1 MMSNNS
7 LRHILLADDD
17 IGLLELNEEVLSA
30 AGYQVTT
37 AADGELA
44 WEALQGFGF
53 DLLIT
58 DQNMPNTTG
67 LELLE
72 KMFVAGTALPVIM
85 ATGTYPEKEIAAKP
99 WLEPNAVLRKPYT
112 MHQLLA
118 AVENVLAGAD
128 EKREEIRGELAP
140 QK

>member
-1 MMSNNS
+1 MSNNA
-7 LRHILLADDD
+7 LRHILLVDDD
-17 IGLLELNEEVLSA
+17 VGLLELNEEVLSA
-30 AGYQVTT
+30 SGYQVTT
-37 AADGELA
+37 AADGALA

-58 DQNMPNTTG
+58 DNNMPNTTG

-72 KMFVAGTALPVIM
+72 KMFDAGIATPVIM
-85 ATGTYPEKEIAAKP
+85 ATGTYPEEAIAAKP
-99 WLEPNAVLRKPYT
+99 WLEPSAVLSKPYT

-128 EKREEIRGELAP
+128 QKCEGLLSEVAQEK
-140 QK
+140 

>member
-1 MMSNNS
+1 MMNNNA

-17 IGLLELNEEVLSA
+17 VGLLELNEEVLSA

-37 AADGELA
+37 AADGALA

-58 DQNMPNTTG
+58 DNSMPNTTG

-72 KMFVAGTALPVIM
+72 KMSAARIAPPVIM
-85 ATGTYPEKEIAAKP
+85 ATGTYPQAVMTAKP
-99 WLEPNAVLRKPYT
+99 WLEPDGVLRKPYT
-112 MHQLLA
+112 IQQLLA
-118 AVENVLAGAD
+118 AVEKVLAGA
-128 EKREEIRGELAP
+128 EQGREAILQRT
-140 QK
+140 